1 MITRNTS
8 YGNSAPAGKPAPALR
23 DLGRIFYRHR
33 RKMAVVFCSTLALGI
48 LVLVVY
54 PRKYTSES
62 RLFLRLGKESVTL
75 DPTATTNDVVA
86 VNESRESEINSEVE
100 ILRSRAVLEDVVE
113 RLGAEMVLTGGEEG
127 KTSGANSWMK
137 TLYTPISAASTWL
150 SGDISQSERAVAALE
165 SSITVTSPRRTN
177 VLIVK
182 CKARDPKQAQ
192 RILQAY
198 LGSYMVRH
206 AKANRTAG
214 SHDFFVDQSELI
226 HDQLAKAD
234 QELRDAKN
242 RNGLAS
248 IEGQRANVEAQ
259 TNVIEVAMLENQ
271 RALSSSEARIAALRK
286 MLAELPQAEV
296 AEEAMI
302 PSAAVDAMR
311 NELYKVQIL
320 EKDASSRFT
329 ALHPHVIAL
338 RRQVEETRKI
348 LSSEEGSRN
357 HPTKKL
363 SVVHQT
369 VQTELATGQANAAA
383 QKAEAESLKRQF
395 EAVQTKIR
403 ALNNNELQITE
414 LSRKAKQLEASYQS
428 YATNREQ
435 ARIDAALETGR
446 ISNVNVVQ
454 PASFVAK
461 PSTPMVRI
469 TLALLLAM
477 ATLASV
483 GVALLAE
490 HLDQSLKSAEQIE
503 QELGLPVL
511 FSVPRGARHE
521 LVQN

>member
-1 MITRNTS
+1 
-8 YGNSAPAGKPAPALR
+8 
-23 DLGRIFYRHR
+23 
-33 RKMAVVFCSTLALGI
+33 MAVVFCSTLALGI
-48 LVLVVY
+48 LVLIVF

-62 RLFLRLGKESVTL
+62 RLFLRLGKESVSL
-75 DPTATTNDVVA
+75 DPTATTNEVVA
-86 VNESRESEINSEVE
+86 VAESRESEINSELE
-100 ILRSRAVLEDVVE
+100 ILRSRAVLEDVVQ
-113 RLGAEMVLTGGEEG
+113 RLGPEMVLSGGEEG
-127 KTSGANSWMK
+127 QSSGASSWMG
-137 TLYTPISAASTWL
+137 TLYTPVSAASTWL
-150 SGDISQSERAVAALE
+150 SGEISQSERAVTALQE
-165 SSITVTSPRRTN
+165 TIKITSPRRSN

-182 CKARDPKQAQ
+182 CNARHPKQAQ

-198 LGSYMVRH
+198 LESYMVWH
-206 AKANRTAG
+206 AKANRTSG

-234 QELRDAKN
+234 EDLRDAKN

-248 IEGQRANVEAQ
+248 VEGQRANVEAQ
-259 TNVIEVAMLENQ
+259 ANVIEVAVLENQ
-271 RALSSSEARIAALRK
+271 RALSSSEAKIVALRK
-286 MLAELPQAEV
+286 MLSELPQAEV

-311 NELYKVQIL
+311 NELYKVQIQ

-348 LSSEEGSRN
+348 LASEETARN

-369 VQTELATGQANAAA
+369 VQTDLVSTQANAAA
-383 QKAEAESLKRQF
+383 QKAEAESLKQQF

-403 ALNNNELQITE
+403 ALNDNELQITE
-414 LSRKAKQLEASYQS
+414 LSRKAKQLEASYQT

-461 PSTPMVRI
+461 PSSPNVRL
-469 TLALLLAM
+469 TFALALVL

-483 GVALLAE
+483 CVALLAE
-490 HLDQSLKSAEQIE
+490 QLDQSLKSAEQIE

-511 FSVPRGARHE
+511 FTVPRGARHE
-521 LVQN
+521 LVPN